1 MSTGMRV
8 SRARI
13 SGSMLSR
20 LGARWVTMTKAMPGS
35 GGMALNRYSSA
46 STPPAEA
53 PTPTMGKGLSIG
65 SPAGEGEICLG
76 GAARAKLRQPPT
88 DSKRLCRTRGG
99 MRSEFGARQELLRA
113 VDRVPGELDLLA
125 QSQNLAAGDLDQFS
139 RLGHQVAVLGIHR
152 P

>member
-1 MSTGMRV
+1 MRV

-35 GGMALNRYSSA
+35 GGMALNKYSSA

-53 PTPTMGKGLSIG
+53 PTPTIGNGLSIG
-65 SPAGEGEICLG
+65 SPGREQERG
-76 GAARAKLRQPPT
+76 GVYLPRVARGRRYAMRLT
-88 DSKRLCRTRGG
+88 NTKRLNRARDAWMVRCTTYDVAIDALCARGG
-99 MRSEFGARQELLRA
+99 FT
-113 VDRVPGELDLLA
+113 PGYLPA
-125 QSQNLAAGDLDQFS
+125 SRPSAACET
-139 RLGHQVAVLGIHR
+139 